1 MSLSCNHL
9 TNHIAVVSADGII
22 SPCCQFRDYRQPHNY
37 RTIFNTDSLD
47 NVLELGFW
55 ENTRDELAK
64 GNKIKNCES
73 CWAVEDANSQSKRI
87 WINNISK
94 PTDPVRIED
103 LEIGL
108 DYTCNMMCRICK
120 PSQSSKWNQSKAA
133 QVLYSRRPEIYRK
146 VSNGKDYQDKF
157 KTLLENSNLKNIR
170 RVRLAGG
177 EPFYSK
183 NFEWFIDRLATE
195 TDLSALEF
203 AVNTNGS
210 LIPKDSTLEK
220 ILQMKKVSID
230 FSIDAIGDLANCI
243 RWGVKWE
250 TVQENIFK
258 WIELAKTH
266 KNIKLSTHSTIS
278 ILNVNK
284 IQELIDFCDT
294 NNIRFGF
301 STLKDPD
308 YLDFR
313 QLPLDVRKQ
322 WTVKSTSADQFAID
336 DINKSIL
343 SENLVKNKLYDFIYF
358 TEVMD
363 KEQSTLF
370 ATTNP
375 EIANLAEK
383 YKK

>member
-37 RTIFNTDSLD
+37 RTIFNTESLN

-55 ENTRDELAK
+55 DNTRTELAK

-73 CWAVEDANSQSKRI
+73 CWAVEDANSHSKRI
-87 WINNISK
+87 WINSVTK

-146 VSNGKDYQDKF
+146 VSNGKEYQDKF
-157 KTLLENSNLKNIR
+157 KSLLENSDLKHLR

-183 NFEWFIDRLATE
+183 NFDWFIDRISSE
-195 TDLSALEF
+195 TDITLVEF

-210 LIPKDSTLEK
+210 LIPKDTTLEK

-230 FSIDAIGDLANCI
+230 FSIDAIGDLASCI

-278 ILNVNK
+278 ILNINK

-294 NNIRFGF
+294 NGIRFGF

-322 WTVKSTSADQFAID
+322 WTVTSKVLGQFAID

-343 SENLVKNKLYDFIYF
+343 SENLVKNKLYEFIYF

-370 ATTNP
+370 LDTNS
-375 EIANLAEK
+375 EILNLAEK